1 MHSKW
6 IGVKLLNPII
16 EQLVIQKMNQIT
28 SEELYQYARQYNIP
42 VTKQQAANVARRVQN
57 KNINAF
63 QPAGQK
69 QLRLILDEE
78 IGPVLAE
85 SLQKQFEQ
93 LAKGF

>member
-1 MHSKW
+1 M
-6 IGVKLLNPII
+6 KLLNPII

-28 SEELYQYARQYNIP
+28 PAELYQYARQYTIP

-57 KNINAF
+57 KNINVF

-78 IGPVLAE
+78 IGPELAE